1 MQRRQFE
8 GRSKYSTWVHG
19 VAIRT
24 CLMQRRGYGR
34 RRKHEQKAQ
43 EFEADRRAR
52 SESSNSQDASI
63 DLAKILETLDE
74 EDRALLI
81 LKYSEGHN
89 YEELSD
95 MFELSVSA
103 CKMRIKRAREKL
115 QQRFPEFS
123 FGEAE
128 D

>member
-1 MQRRQFE
+1 MQRR
-8 GRSKYSTWVHG
+8 S
-19 VAIRT
+19 
-24 CLMQRRGYGR
+24 YGR

-43 EFEADRRAR
+43 EYEAERQTRG
-52 SESSNSQDASI
+52 ESSSRKEASL
-63 DLAKILETLDE
+63 DLAQILETLDE

-81 LKYSEGHN
+81 LKYSEGHS
-89 YEELSD
+89 YDELSD

-115 QQRFPEFS
+115 QQRYPEHN
-123 FGEAE
+123 FGGEE